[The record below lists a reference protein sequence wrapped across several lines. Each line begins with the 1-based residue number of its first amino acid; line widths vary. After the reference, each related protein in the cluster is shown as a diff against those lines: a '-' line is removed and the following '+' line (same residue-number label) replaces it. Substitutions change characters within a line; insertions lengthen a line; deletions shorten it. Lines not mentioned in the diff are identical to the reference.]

1 MITKYDRWGGC
12 SPFLVGEC
20 QLSFAI
26 YTIDTGLLT
35 GGKMKDSTNV
45 EYIFSG
51 QVRISLKAENSIKF
65 SQVISN

>member
-1 MITKYDRWGGC
+1 MNICKFKMITKYDRWGVA
-12 SPFLVGEC
+12 PFLVGEC

-45 EYIFSG
+45 YFEWAGTNIFLS
-51 QVRISLKAENSIKF
+51 RKDH
-65 SQVISN
+65 

>member
-1 MITKYDRWGGC
+1 MITKYDRWGVA
-12 SPFLVGEC
+12 PFLVGEC

-45 EYIFSG
+45 YVF
-51 QVRISLKAENSIKF
+51 
-65 SQVISN
+65 